1 MAMDDEVGIV
11 IPAYQPDLETL
22 LEYVEALRETVDPT
36 TILVELDAPAPE
48 VPTRLRDA
56 GLAVHVAQERRGK
69 GAAITH
75 GFESL
80 ETDVLAFVDA
90 DGSTTPPAMAA
101 VIEALEDAAIA
112 VGSRR
117 HPEATIGSHQSL
129 VRRRFGDV
137 FAWIARQ
144 LLAVDLY
151 DVQCGAKAMR
161 REAWQQLRSHV
172 YEAGFAWDIEVLA
185 VADALDIDV
194 IEVPIT
200 WVDDP
205 RSTVDPIWTTLDMLR
220 ALVVVRHRTKV
231 LRGSWIHSLARRYS
245 TEPLVVTH
253 AERK

>member
-1 MAMDDEVGIV
+1 MDDEVGVV

-22 LEYVEALRETVDPT
+22 LEYVEALRESIEPT
-36 TILVELDAPAPE
+36 TILVELDAPDPE
-48 VPTRLRDA
+48 VATRLRDA
-56 GLAVHVAQERRGK
+56 GLAVHVSQERRGK

-80 ETDVLAFVDA
+80 ETDILAFVDA
-90 DGSTTPPAMAA
+90 DGSTTAPAMAG
-101 VIEALEDAAIA
+101 VIDALADAPIA

-137 FAWIARQ
+137 FAWIARR
-144 LLAVDLY
+144 LLPVDLY

-185 VADALDIDV
+185 VAGALGIDV
-194 IEVPIT
+194 VEVPIT

-205 RSTVDPIWTTLDMLR
+205 RSTVDPFWTTIDMFR
-220 ALVVVRHRTKV
+220 ALVVVRHRTKA
-231 LRGSWIHSLARRYS
+231 LRGSRIHTLARRYS

-253 AERK
+253 VERK

>member
-1 MAMDDEVGIV
+1 MDDEVGVV

-22 LEYVEALRETVDPT
+22 LEYVEDLRESIDPT
-36 TILVELDAPAPE
+36 TILVELDVPASD
-48 VPTRLRDA
+48 VPARLRDA
-56 GLAVHVAQERRGK
+56 GLAVHVAHDRRGK

-75 GFESL
+75 GFETL
-80 ETDVLAFVDA
+80 ETDILAFVDA
-90 DGSTTPPAMAA
+90 DGSTTAPAMTN
-101 VIEALEDAAIA
+101 VIDALEEAPIA

-144 LLAVDLY
+144 MLAVNLH

-161 REAWQQLRSHV
+161 RDAWQQLRSHV

-185 VADALDIDV
+185 VAGALDIDV
-194 IEVPIT
+194 VEVPIT

-205 RSTVDPIWTTLDMLR
+205 QSTVDPFWTTVDMLR
-220 ALVVVRHRTKV
+220 ALVVVRHRTKA
-231 LRGSWIHSLARRYS
+231 LRGSRLHNLARRYS